1 MSPSARQQN
10 VLSFPFVAL
19 TFALTFALTCT
30 LSLLFSISV
39 HAAEAETGTFEAETP
54 LCTEV
59 SLECLEDILRH
70 FDTELQGESGRWQLT
85 IAERPILV
93 ITDANSNRMRI
104 MTPVAEAEGMGKEH
118 LYRLM
123 QANFE
128 SALDARYSIAEGVVW
143 SVFIHPLSPL
153 HTEQLV
159 SAIAQT
165 VTLALTFGTSF
176 SSGALSYGGGD
187 NAGGLFDQL
196 RREGTIL

>member
-1 MSPSARQQN
+1 MSSSTRQQSSLFLPLAALGCA
-10 VLSFPFVAL
+10 LSFLL
-19 TFALTFALTCT
+19 TL
-30 LSLLFSISV
+30 SV
-39 HAAEAETGTFEAETP
+39 HAAEVEAGTETEP
-54 LCTEV
+54 LLCDVV
-59 SLECLEDILRH
+59 SLECLEDILRR
-70 FDTELQGESGRWQLT
+70 FDAGLQGESGRWQLT

-104 MTPVAEAEGMGKEH
+104 MTPVAEVEGMEKEH

-128 SALDARYSIAEGVVW
+128 SALDARYSIAEGAVW

-153 HTEQLV
+153 HAEQLV

-187 NAGGLFDQL
+187 NAGSLFDQL